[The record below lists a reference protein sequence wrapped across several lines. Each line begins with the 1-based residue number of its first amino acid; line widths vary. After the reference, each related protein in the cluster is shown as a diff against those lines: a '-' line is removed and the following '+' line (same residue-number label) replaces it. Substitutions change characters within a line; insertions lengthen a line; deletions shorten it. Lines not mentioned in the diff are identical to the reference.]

1 MHLNIGAVIIQKLI
15 IIIIIVDV
23 SLLTKNNSMTHMNP
37 VTPEWAAA

>member
-1 MHLNIGAVIIQKLI
+1 MHLNIGAVIIQKL